1 MMQNT
6 LLSVENLHTT
16 FRRPGGTSLDAVQGF
31 DLNVDTD
38 HSVAIVGE
46 SGSGKSVS
54 MRSLLRL
61 LPKNAEIVSGTAE
74 YHGRDLLS
82 MPMPQLRSIRG
93 QGIGMV
99 FQNAMEA
106 LNPTLT
112 LERQLSEVLLW
123 HGLASKSEARQKS
136 VRALGDVGIPDPE
149 KRVKDYPFQF
159 SGGMR
164 QRAMIA
170 MAIIAEP
177 DLLIADEPTTALDV
191 TVQLQILDL
200 LRGVREA
207 RNMSLIMITHD
218 LGVARYLCEDALV
231 MRDSEVVER
240 ASMRDILSSPR
251 HPYTR
256 KLLDASIEIGDPHG
270 DHRDAPATGSA
281 SIGGGSKAPLLQGS
295 ISEHALS
302 SSTGAISA
310 TMQRTAPISHTENAD
325 DPSLLRATG
334 LVKSFRT
341 RRGVVRA
348 VDDVSLDLP
357 AGKTLGLVGESGSGK
372 STVARLIMGL
382 DPVDEGQIRLDDM
395 DLADPSTTGQRLAR
409 RRMQMV
415 FQNPYGSLLP
425 HFTAGANI
433 AEPLRVHRIGTRG
446 ERREKVAALLELV
459 GLGPEDAQR
468 YPQQFSGGQQQR
480 LAIARALI
488 TDPDI
493 LVCDEPTSA
502 LDTSIQAQ
510 IMDLLKELQGRLGL
524 TVLLISHNLAV
535 IQTMSDHVAV
545 MRKGKIVETGTNT
558 QVFSAPEHPYTQQ
571 LLDAVLPIR
580 SDRGERV

>member
-1 MMQNT
+1 MTNDI
-6 LLSVENLHTT
+6 LLDVENLHTS
-16 FRRPGGTSLDAVQGF
+16 FRRRGGSSSTAVEGF
-31 DLNVDTD
+31 DLTVRTD

-61 LPKNAEIVSGTAE
+61 LPKSATIGSGTAE
-74 YHGRDLLS
+74 YRGRDLLS
-82 MPMPQLRSIRG
+82 MPMPELRSIRG
-93 QGIGMV
+93 RRIGMV

-123 HGLASKSEARQKS
+123 HGMASKSEARRMS
-136 VRALGDVGIPDPE
+136 VQALGDVGIPEPE

-200 LRGVREA
+200 LRGLRES
-207 RNMSLIMITHD
+207 RDMSLIMITHD

-231 MRDSEVVER
+231 MQEGEVVER
-240 ASMRDILSSPR
+240 GSMQHILTAPS
-251 HPYTR
+251 HPYTQR
-256 KLLDASIEIGDPHG
+256 LLGASIEIGDPHG
-270 DHRDAPATGSA
+270 DPLEAPRHGAAAVAAERAVDGHRPAAPDAR
-281 SIGGGSKAPLLQGS
+281 PLL
-295 ISEHALS
+295 
-302 SSTGAISA
+302 
-310 TMQRTAPISHTENAD
+310 RTV
-325 DPSLLRATG
+325 G
-334 LVKSFRT
+334 LGKSFRT
-341 RRGVVRA
+341 RGGVDRA
-348 VDDVSLDLP
+348 VDDVSLDLR
-357 AGKTLGLVGESGSGK
+357 AGTTLGLVGESGSGK
-372 STVARLIMGL
+372 STVARLVMGL
-382 DPVDEGQIRLDDM
+382 HPADEGQIFLEGT
-395 DLADPSTTGQRLAR
+395 DLVESSTRKRRPAR
-409 RRMQMV
+409 HRMQMV

-425 HFTAGANI
+425 HFTAGGNI
-433 AEPLRVHRIGTRG
+433 SEPLRLHGIGTRE
-446 ERREKVAALLELV
+446 ERRDKVAALLELV
-459 GLGPEDAQR
+459 GLSPDDAQR

-488 TDPDI
+488 TDPEI

-510 IMDLLKELQGRLGL
+510 IMDLLQELQHRLGL

-535 IQTMSDHVAV
+535 IQAMSDHVAV
-545 MRKGKIVETGTNT
+545 MRKGRIVESGTND

-580 SDRGERV
+580 SDRDERV